1 VIVILIIYTGNAWYR
16 TVSFNNIQIILMKV
30 KIVCLHMIR
39 YISDHMT
46 IYYQGLQRTFT
57 GPLFT

>member
-1 VIVILIIYTGNAWYR
+1 
-16 TVSFNNIQIILMKV
+16 
-30 KIVCLHMIR
+30 MIR

-57 GPLFT
+57 GPLFTWIYSMKSSNIQHWVRSKNYNSWCLYLYD